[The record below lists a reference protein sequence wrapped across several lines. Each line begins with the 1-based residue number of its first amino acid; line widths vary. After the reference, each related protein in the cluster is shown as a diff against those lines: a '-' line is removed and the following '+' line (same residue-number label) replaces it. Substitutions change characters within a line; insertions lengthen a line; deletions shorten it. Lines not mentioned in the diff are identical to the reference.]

1 MKKLSIT
8 LILIMSIASV
18 FAQEKASPKGGQKLE
33 SIEPQPFIELP
44 APQRKGGLPLYEA
57 LNMRQTNRKFAEKP
71 LNIQQISDLLWC
83 ANGVNREDGKR
94 TAPSARNAREIEILV
109 FMEKGV
115 YLYIPD
121 KHGLQML
128 FEEDMR
134 GKVSSRSDMPEKAPV
149 CLLFA
154 ANRSKMDGFDEDAVR
169 FYGCT
174 DAGYVSQNVY
184 LYCAANKLN
193 TVVMGAIDRDALRE
207 VLPFDGDPVLAQP
220 VGYPVEK

>member
-18 FAQEKASPKGGQKLE
+18 FAQDKVAKKGELKSTPIE
-33 SIEPQPFIELP
+33 SQSYIELP
-44 APQRKGGLPLYEA
+44 APQQKGGMPLYEA
-57 LNMRQTNRKFAEKP
+57 LNLRQTNRKFAEKP
-71 LNIQQISDLLWC
+71 LSLQQISDLLWC

-109 FMEKGV
+109 FIDKGV

-134 GKVSSRSDMPEKAPV
+134 GRVSSRSDMPEKAPV

-154 ANRSKMDGFDEDAVR
+154 ANRAKMEGFDEDAVR

-184 LYCAANKLN
+184 LYCAANKLS

-220 VGYPVEK
+220 IGYPVEK